1 LVSIYKKI
9 IKMARKKLFK
19 KIKYYTI
26 STLIILVIAEVVLSL
41 LNIFPNDYYTNTP
54 NVSSTYDENPSKIDG
69 ISGFYE
75 IAYDALGSR
84 SVSEYSKAAH
94 KIVAIG
100 GSTTICSVL
109 TQEKTWTALL
119 DKKLGDSYWVG
130 NFARSGNSTNHHI
143 FQFQHILD
151 KPELKDTKIVLMLV
165 GVNDCRGYLIS
176 QDKYINMSDLNIKKS
191 AFGHL
196 PNSELPLLRRPTLV
210 KLARQAKQRILFY
223 SQPRKPL
230 DYLAK
235 YESKTEPIAKL
246 PDLTNGLNHYEYNLK
261 KIIQEAEKRNIKV
274 IFMTQPTLWQKDLS
288 DEYKTLLAARSHYN
302 KTPLYTGEALNEI
315 MTIFNQRLMTVC
327 DTHNIPV
334 IDLQLPKN
342 KTIFYDDMHFNESGA
357 EVVAAK
363 VHSFLKQNNH
373 IATDE

>member
-1 LVSIYKKI
+1 
-9 IKMARKKLFK
+9 MAGKQFFK
-19 KIKYYTI
+19 KIKYYTVF
-26 STLIILVIAEVVLSL
+26 TLIMLVIAEVILSL
-41 LNIFPNDYYTNTP
+41 SNIFPNDYYTNTP
-54 NVSSTYDENPSKIDG
+54 NVSDKYPENPSKIDG

-75 IAYDALGSR
+75 IAFDALGSR
-84 SVSEYSKAAH
+84 SVSEYSKATH
-94 KIVAIG
+94 KIVAFG

-130 NFARSGNSTNHHI
+130 NFARSGNSSNHHV

-176 QDKYINMSDLNIKKS
+176 QDKYMHMPDIEVKKR
-191 AFGHL
+191 AFKHI
-196 PNSELPLLRRPTLV
+196 PNSELPFLRRLTLF
-210 KLARQAKQRILFY
+210 KLAKQAEQRILFY
-223 SQPRKPL
+223 TQPRRPL
-230 DYLAK
+230 DYLQK
-235 YESKTEPIAKL
+235 FESQTEPITKL
-246 PDLTNGLNHYEYNLK
+246 PDLTNGLNHYEHNLK
-261 KIIQEAEKRNIKV
+261 KIIQEAQKRNISV
-274 IFMTQPTLWQKDLS
+274 IFITQPTLWQKNLS
-288 DEYKTLLAARSHYN
+288 DEYKTLLAARAHYN

-315 MTIFNQRLMTVC
+315 MTIFNKRLMTVC
-327 DTHNIPV
+327 AKYNIPV

-363 VHSFLKQNNH
+363 VYSFLKRNNH
-373 IATDE
+373 VSTDE

>member
-1 LVSIYKKI
+1 
-9 IKMARKKLFK
+9 MAGKGLFK
-19 KIKYYTI
+19 KIKYYTV
-26 STLIILVIAEVVLSL
+26 STVVILIIAEIVLSL
-41 LNIFPNDYYTNTP
+41 LNIYPNDYYTNTP
-54 NVSSTYDENPSKIDG
+54 NVSQKYDENPSKIAG

-84 SVSEYSKAAH
+84 SVSEYSKASN

-100 GSTTICSVL
+100 GSTTICAVL
-109 TQEKTWTALL
+109 TQEKTWTAIL

-130 NFARSGNSTNHHI
+130 NFARSGNSSNHHL

-176 QDKYINMSDLNIKKS
+176 KDMYMNMYELNIKKS
-191 AFGHL
+191 AFAHL
-196 PNSELPLLRRPTLV
+196 PNSELPFLRRLTLA

-223 SQPRKPL
+223 SQPRRPL
-230 DYLAK
+230 DYLET
-235 YESKTEPIAKL
+235 YESTTEPITKL
-246 PDLTNGLNHYEYNLK
+246 PDLTDGLNHYEKNLK
-261 KIIQEAEKRNIKV
+261 QLIKEAEKRNVSI
-274 IFMTQPTLWQKDLS
+274 IFITQPTLWQKNLPE
-288 DEYKTLLAARSHYN
+288 EYKTLLASRAHYN

-315 MTIFNQRLMTVC
+315 MTIFNQRLLTVC
-327 DTHNIPV
+327 KTHNIPV

-357 EVVAAK
+357 EVVAEK
-363 VHSFLKQNNH
+363 VYDFLKQNNH
-373 IATDE
+373 ISIDE